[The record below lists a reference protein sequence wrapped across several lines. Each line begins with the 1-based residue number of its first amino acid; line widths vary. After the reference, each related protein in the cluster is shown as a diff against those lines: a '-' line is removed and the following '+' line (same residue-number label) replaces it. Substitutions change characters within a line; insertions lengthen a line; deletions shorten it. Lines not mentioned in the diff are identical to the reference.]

1 MNRIHTQETKTNIS
15 KNINTKY
22 TNPKNTKDDGIKI

>member
-1 MNRIHTQETKTNIS
+1 MNRIHIQETKTNIS

-22 TNPKNTKDDGIKI
+22 TTPKNIKDYGIKI